1 MTPISHPSYS
11 LDVASSNFFFI
22 SLDEKKVLRGKHFA
36 NVEEVNQKMTE
47 MLKVIKIDEF
57 KNYFEQW
64 KKNILMG
71 VLHQME
77 STLKVTEV

>member
-1 MTPISHPSYS
+1 M
-11 LDVASSNFFFI
+11 A
-22 SLDEKKVLRGKHFA
+22 EA
-36 NVEEVNQKMTE
+36 
-47 MLKVIKIDEF
+47 LKGIKINEF

-64 KKNILMG
+64 GEVSIG